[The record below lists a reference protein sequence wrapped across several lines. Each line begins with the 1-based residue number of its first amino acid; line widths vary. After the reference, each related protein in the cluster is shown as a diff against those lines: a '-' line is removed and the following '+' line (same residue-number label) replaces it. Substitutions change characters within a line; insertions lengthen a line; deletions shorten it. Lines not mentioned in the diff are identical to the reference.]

1 MLTYYYSLRNRSSE
15 TTSVWAK
22 DTQQAG
28 DPRIPESGERKS
40 PVLESHVAQ
49 SPAWNKF
56 SIKMAKIYLLMTIS
70 SVLSRTL
77 NHF

>member
-1 MLTYYYSLRNRSSE
+1 MLNYYYSLRNRSSE
-15 TTSVWAK
+15 TTSVGAK

-28 DPRIPESGERKS
+28 DPRIPESGERES

-70 SVLSRTL
+70 SALSRTL
-77 NHF
+77 KHF

>member
-56 SIKMAKIYLLMTIS
+56 SIKMAMIYLLMTIS